1 MNRPTEE
8 VNMAPE
14 ISADSRD
21 DREVVDDGSGQR
33 DLMMGMIVGC
43 VMAFGAI
50 ALAII
55 FSLT

>member
-1 MNRPTEE
+1 
-8 VNMAPE
+8 MAPE

-33 DLMMGMIVGC
+33 DLMMGMAIGC
-43 VMAFGAI
+43 LMAFGAI

>member
-1 MNRPTEE
+1 MAVDTERTVDTHDE
-8 VNMAPE
+8 AP
-14 ISADSRD
+14 
-21 DREVVDDGSGQR
+21 VVDDGTGAR
-33 DLMMGMIVGC
+33 DLMLGMTIGA

>member
-1 MNRPTEE
+1 MNRHTEE

-14 ISADSRD
+14 ISPDRRD

-33 DLMMGMIVGC
+33 DLMMGITVGC

-55 FSLT
+55 LSIT

>member
-1 MNRPTEE
+1 MTA
-8 VNMAPE
+8 V
-14 ISADSRD
+14 IRD
-21 DREVVDDGSGQR
+21 DRAVEDDGSGQR

-55 FSLT
+55 LSIT

>member
-14 ISADSRD
+14 ISAEARD

-33 DLMMGMIVGC
+33 DLMMGMAVGC

-55 FSLT
+55 FSIT